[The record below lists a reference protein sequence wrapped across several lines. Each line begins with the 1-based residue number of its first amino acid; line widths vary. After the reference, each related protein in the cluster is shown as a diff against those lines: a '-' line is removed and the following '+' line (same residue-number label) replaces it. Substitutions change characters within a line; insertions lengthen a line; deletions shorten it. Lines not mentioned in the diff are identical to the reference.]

1 MRPRSWKRIENKVAR
16 KLGGRRNPLSG
27 RNSGHGTSAD
37 VLLDGNEYVE
47 VKSRKRMAVFGLF
60 RQVREKARKERKV
73 PVLVLHETGKPL
85 YLKVT
90 ELEERNR
97 PPDAQN

>member
-1 MRPRSWKRIENKVAR
+1 
-16 KLGGRRNPLSG
+16 
-27 RNSGHGTSAD
+27 
-37 VLLDGNEYVE
+37 
-47 VKSRKRMAVFGLF
+47 MAVFGLF
-60 RQVREKARKERKV
+60 REVREKARKEHKV